1 MVITVA
7 VVDDDLGMLTAVERL
22 LNAHG
27 YGTVVFKSAE
37 DFLDHGDQSKLTC
50 MVLDVNL
57 TGMSGIELMRVMR
70 SSGSTLPVVFLTGDN
85 DEDKRVITL
94 REGGFA
100 FLRKPFSGNM
110 LIETIKKAA
119 S

>member
-7 VVDDDLGMLTAVERL
+7 VVDDDPGMLTAVERL
-22 LNAHG
+22 LDVHG
-27 YGTVVFKSAE
+27 YGTAVFKSAE
-37 DFLDHGDQSKLTC
+37 DFLSRGDQSKLAC
-50 MVLDVNL
+50 VVLDVNL

-70 SSGSTLPVVFLTGDN
+70 ASGSTLPIVFLTGDP

-94 REGGFA
+94 REGGLA
-100 FLRKPFSGNM
+100 FLRKPFTGNM

-119 S
+119 A

>member
-1 MVITVA
+1 MVFTVA

-22 LNAHG
+22 LSAHG
-27 YGTVVFKSAE
+27 YGTAVFKSAE

-57 TGMSGIELMRVMR
+57 GGMSGIELMRVLR
-70 SSGSTLPVVFLTGDN
+70 ASGSTLPVVFLTGDSN
-85 DEDKRVITL
+85 EDKRVITL

-100 FLRKPFSGNM
+100 FLRKPFTGNV
-110 LIETIKKAA
+110 LIDTIKKAA
-119 S
+119 A